1 MKKLLKLSANINIA
15 LGCTLVLI
23 PVLLLAYFNL
33 GPRYQVLAAFQP
45 ERETEVLSQN
55 IFDGERGEVKQ
66 GKYTFTDPFS
76 TNNTVVKPLVFN
88 VPENTVSTTGA
99 TIQISDSGLSINTQ
113 IYESQNASLALDSGV
128 WRDPTQGTPDNNISP
143 VVLAAHRWGEN
154 NLSWD
159 YRNKNL
165 FTEFD
170 KLKGGE
176 IVTINWNG
184 KVYKY
189 KINYIEQN
197 SHVTRTADLI
207 MYTCIDYTS
216 VNKIIVYATLVK

>member
-1 MKKLLKLSANINIA
+1 MEKLLKVSANFNIM

-45 ERETEVLSQN
+45 ERESELLVQN
-55 IFDGERGEVKQ
+55 IFDGERGDVKQ
-66 GKYTFTDPFS
+66 GKYTFADPFTTTS
-76 TNNTVVKPLVFN
+76 TKIKPLTFI
-88 VPENTVSTTGA
+88 VPENKVTTTGA
-99 TIQISDSGLSINTQ
+99 NIQISDSGLSIDTQ
-113 IYESQNASLALDSGV
+113 IFESQNASLALDSGV
-128 WRDPTQGTPDNNISP
+128 WRDPTQGTPDNNTLP

-176 IVTINWNG
+176 IVTINWNN
-184 KVYKY
+184 VAYKY
-189 KINYIEQN
+189 KVTFVEQN
-197 SHVTRTADLI
+197 SHVTRSGDLI

-216 VNKIIVYATLVK
+216 VNKIIVYAELVK

>member
-1 MKKLLKLSANINIA
+1 MEKLIKISANFNII

-23 PVLLLAYFNL
+23 PVLLLTYFNL

-45 ERETEVLSQN
+45 ERESELLTQN
-55 IFDGERGEVKQ
+55 IFEGERGDVKQ
-66 GKYTFTDPFS
+66 APYKFTDPFANQ
-76 TNNTVVKPLVFN
+76 TKVKPLAFV

-99 TIQISDSGLSINTQ
+99 TIQINDSGLSINTQ
-113 IYESQNASLALDSGV
+113 IFESQNTPLALDSGV
-128 WRDPTQGTPDNNISP
+128 WRDPTQGTPDNNTSP

-154 NLSWD
+154 NLSWN
-159 YRNKNL
+159 YRNTNL

-176 IVTINWNG
+176 TVTITWNNV
-184 KVYKY
+184 VYKY
-189 KINYIEQN
+189 KISFIEQN

-216 VNKIIVYATLVK
+216 VSKIIVYAELIK